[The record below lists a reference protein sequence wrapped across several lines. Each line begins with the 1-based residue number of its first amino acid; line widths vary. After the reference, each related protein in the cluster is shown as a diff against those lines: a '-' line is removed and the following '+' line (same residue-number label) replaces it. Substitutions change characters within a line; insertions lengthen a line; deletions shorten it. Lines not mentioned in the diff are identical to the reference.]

1 MKILALWA
9 ALLAA
14 PFTGND
20 VQRLLEQLDA
30 PKLAEREAAERSLQA
45 AGPRVLDLLPD
56 DVASLSPE
64 AKLRVARV
72 KNVLEQ
78 QMAVDWIK
86 PTRVTLKPGRLPV
99 GQLLKTVEQQTGN
112 GVATGQKSDKTPID
126 CRKLDQHT
134 FWEVVLG
141 AAEQS
146 GMKIVTRAG
155 DRRVELVPRK
165 KEETQAK
172 FEPIGPFLL
181 VIHEKS
187 EFQQELEIAWEP
199 RLEPIWLK
207 LGLDGADGTSAGTY
221 ELNPTA
227 DAISAELTVPVPD
240 SSAETGLAGKITAL
254 VPGPK
259 RSFRFP
265 LADRDARRQRFA
277 QVDLELLDVRQEKD
291 ELRLTLRLRYAQ
303 AYEALES
310 YRGWFFSNRA
320 LLFPAKADKE
330 NKGGKEGPAP
340 KPLEPAATQTDN
352 RTANSIDLIY
362 RFKID
367 GPADDYTFIYRT
379 PIALLRVDYDFS
391 DK

>member
-1 MKILALWA
+1 MKIFALWA
-9 ALLAA
+9 VLLAA
-14 PFTGND
+14 PFTSDD

-45 AGPRVLDLLPD
+45 AGPRVLDMLPG

-64 AKLRVARV
+64 AKLRIARV

-86 PTRVTLKPGRLPV
+86 PTRVTLKSARLLI
-99 GQLLKTVEQQTGN
+99 GQLLKNVEQQTGN
-112 GVATGQKSDKTPID
+112 GVATNKKSDKTPID
-126 CRKLDQHT
+126 CRKLDHHT

-141 AAEQS
+141 AAKQG

-155 DRRVELVPRK
+155 DRNVELVPRG
-165 KEETQAK
+165 KEATQAK
-172 FEPIGPFLL
+172 LKPIGPFLL
-181 VIHEKS
+181 VIHERS

-207 LGLDGADGTSAGTY
+207 LRLDGANGTSAGTY

-240 SSAETGLAGKITAL
+240 SSAETGLVGKITAL

-265 LADRDARRQRFA
+265 LADQDARRQRFA

-303 AYEALES
+303 TYEALES

-320 LLFPAKADKE
+320 LLVPAKAGKE
-330 NKGGKEGPAP
+330 SKEGPAP
-340 KPLEPAATQTDN
+340 KSLEPAATQTDN

-367 GPADDYTFIYRT
+367 GSADDYTFIYRT
-379 PIALLRVDYDFS
+379 PIALLRVDYDFT